1 MKEIPLM
8 EDFYKRALELD
19 KQDQLK
25 SFRNEFFI
33 DDNNLIYLDG
43 NSLGRLPKKSRTL
56 ISKVVDKQWGSRLI
70 NSWDESW
77 MGLPTRLASMIA
89 KLIGARE
96 DEVFVGD
103 STSLNLYKLLYSA
116 LSLNPDKTKIISD
129 TLNFPTDLY
138 VIQGL
143 IEQQFKSHK
152 LQLLESENGIEVSES
167 MISKALDKHTS
178 LVTLS
183 HVLFKSSFMY
193 DMKRVNEIVH
203 ENKSL
208 IVWDLSHSVGAV
220 PINLNE
226 TNADMAVGCTYKYLN
241 GGPGAPAF
249 LYVKKELQEK
259 MRNPISAWFSHAN
272 PFDFSLDYQPV
283 NSIGMFATGTPSVLS
298 LAAIEPGLD
307 ISLAAGMNNIRNKSI
322 KQSEFMIE
330 MIQKLLIPLD
340 FSIASPLKSEYRGSH
355 LSIQHEEAYRISQA
369 MIDPRDDSKSIIPD
383 FRPPNNIRLGIAP
396 LYNSFLE
403 IYETIFRIRDIVVDQ
418 QYLDYDLKR
427 KQVT

>member
-1 MKEIPLM
+1 MPDTEV
-8 EDFYKRALELD
+8 FYQKAIELD
-19 KQDQLK
+19 NQDKLK
-25 SFRNEFFI
+25 RFRDQFFI
-33 DDNNLIYLDG
+33 DDENLIYLDG
-43 NSLGRLPKKSRTL
+43 NSLGRLPKMSRAL
-56 ISKVVDKQWGSRLI
+56 ISEIVDKQWGSSLI
-70 NSWDESW
+70 NSWNEHW
-77 MGLPTRLASMIA
+77 MDLPIKLASKIA

-103 STSLNLYKLLYSA
+103 TTSLNLYKLLYSA
-116 LSLNPDKTKIISD
+116 LSINPEKTKIISD

-138 VIQGL
+138 IIQGL
-143 IEQQFKSHK
+143 IAQQFKDHK

-167 MISKALDKHTS
+167 MISKAMDEHTS

-193 DMKRVNEIVH
+193 NMKRINEIVH

-226 TNADMAVGCTYKYLN
+226 SNADMAVGCTYKYLN

-259 MRNPISAWFSHAN
+259 MKNPISAWFSHAK
-272 PFDFSLDYQPV
+272 PFDFSLDYQSV

-307 ISLAAGMNNIRNKSI
+307 ILLAAGMNDIRNKSI

-330 MIQKLLIPLD
+330 MIQKLLIPLS
-340 FSIASPLKSEYRGSH
+340 FTIASPLKSEYRGSH
-355 LSIQHEEAYRISQA
+355 ISIQHAEAYRISQA
-369 MIDPRDDSKSIIPD
+369 MIDPKNDSKSIIPD

-396 LYNSFLE
+396 LYNSFIE
-403 IYETIFRIRDIVVDQ
+403 IYETIIRIRDIVVEK
-418 QYLDYDLKR
+418 QYLEYDLKR
-427 KQVT
+427 KHVT

>member
-1 MKEIPLM
+1 M
-8 EDFYKRALELD
+8 EDFYNRAIELD
-19 KQDQLK
+19 EQDQLK
-25 SFRNEFFI
+25 AFRDQFFI

-56 ISKVVDKQWGSRLI
+56 INEVVDKQWGSRLI
-70 NSWDESW
+70 NSWNENW
-77 MGLPTRLASMIA
+77 MGLPNRLSAKIA
-89 KLIGARE
+89 KLIGANE

-116 LSLNPDKTKIISD
+116 LSLNPEKTKIISD

-143 IEQQFKSHK
+143 IEQQFKDHK

-183 HVLFKSSFMY
+183 HVLFKSSFMHN
-193 DMKRVNEIVH
+193 MKRVNEIIH

-249 LYVKKELQEK
+249 LYVKRELQEK
-259 MRNPISAWFSHAN
+259 MMNPISAWFSHAN
-272 PFDFSLDYQPV
+272 PFGFSLDYQPV
-283 NSIGMFATGTPSVLS
+283 DSVGKFATGTPAVLS

-307 ISLAAGMNNIRNKSI
+307 ISLAAGMNNIRTKSI
-322 KQSEFMIE
+322 QQSEFMIE
-330 MIQKLLIPLD
+330 MIQELLISLN
-340 FSIASPLKSEYRGSH
+340 FSIASPLKSEERGSH
-355 LSIQHEEAYRISQA
+355 ISIQHAEAYRISQA

-403 IYETIFRIRDIVVDQ
+403 IYETIFRIRAIVLDK